1 MLSCFLGLTALPQA
15 DLTTSVN
22 LFSGT
27 EVRLYRKAELGLGS
41 LPAAVN
47 EPVSFLTFHKLQL
60 VDCLHK
66 TV

>member
-1 MLSCFLGLTALPQA
+1 MLRCFLRLTALPQA

-22 LFSGT
+22 LWSGT
-27 EVRLYRKAELGLGS
+27 EVKLYRKPELGLGS
-41 LPAAVN
+41 LSAAIN
-47 EPVSFLTFHKLQL
+47 EPVSFLTLHKLQL